1 MNPIQLMELHKD
13 TFTQNDHLI
22 HRAIMSDLE
31 QVITKTTSQLAADCG
46 VSQPALTRFVKSL
59 GYDRYRDF
67 RSDVAAWLAS
77 KSVADT
83 GSSLARLP
91 YFTTLEETLK
101 KTEEVLTDEYLMDL
115 TRFIAAHR
123 RIYATGSA
131 KSLQPAQ
138 LFEILMRRNKLGVH
152 AVSHDSLDELVDY
165 MDSSDLLVVFSASAR
180 EKNLV
185 EIGST
190 ESDVLLVTTNPHY
203 AMNENV
209 TRAVVLPFAGI
220 NAETSSVSPILFDV
234 FVELVTHYMAATA

>member
-1 MNPIQLMELHKD
+1 MNPIQLMELHKE
-13 TFTQNDHLI
+13 TFTQNDNLI
-22 HRAIMSDLE
+22 HRTIMSDLE

-46 VSQPALTRFVKSL
+46 VSQPALTRFVKNL

-77 KSVADT
+77 RPVADI
-83 GSSLARLP
+83 GSNPTRLP
-91 YFTTLEETLK
+91 YFTTLEETLG
-101 KTEEVLTDEYLMDL
+101 KTEEVLTDAYLRDL
-115 TRFIAAHR
+115 AQFIAAHR

-165 MDSSDLLVVFSASAR
+165 MDGSDLLVVFSASAR
-180 EKNLV
+180 ESNLI
-185 EIGST
+185 ELNST
-190 ESDVLLVTTNPHY
+190 ASDVLLVTTNPHY
-203 AMNENV
+203 AVAQVV

-220 NAETSSVSPILFDV
+220 NAETSSVSPVLFDV
-234 FVELVTHYMAATA
+234 FVELITQYMATTA

>member
-1 MNPIQLMELHKD
+1 MNPIQLMEIHKD
-13 TFTQNDHLI
+13 SFTQNDRLI

-67 RSDVAAWLAS
+67 RSDIAAWLAS
-77 KSVADT
+77 RPTVEMGQTDM
-83 GSSLARLP
+83 RLP
-91 YFTTLEETLK
+91 YFSTLGETLRK
-101 KTEEVLTDEYLMDL
+101 AEALLTDEYLKEL
-115 TRFIAAHR
+115 TRFIAAHK

-131 KSLQPAQ
+131 KSHQPAQ

-152 AVSHDSLDELVDY
+152 AISHDSLDELVDY

-180 EKNLV
+180 EKNLS
-185 EIGST
+185 EIRST

-203 AMNENV
+203 AMAKKV
-209 TRAVVLPFAGI
+209 TRAVVLPFAGV
-220 NAETSSVSPILFDV
+220 NAETSSVSPVLFDV
-234 FVELVTHYMAATA
+234 FVELVTHYMAAAV